1 MAIQTYQ
8 YVLDFWFGAR
18 SSRDYLIEKSFW
30 YGSPSDDAYMRK
42 HLGGLYQNA
51 KDGKLDSWKDAGEG
65 EGALALVLLL
75 DQVPRN
81 IFRDTP
87 QAYATDSQAISIA
100 HYTIDKGWDKTLPV
114 IQRRYMYSPLNH
126 SENLKD
132 QQRSVELFTDLGDS
146 YHLRWAKNFHD
157 QIKQNGRFT
166 NRDWI
171 LHRS

>member
-18 SSRDYLIEKSFW
+18 SSRDYLKEKSFW
-30 YGSPSDDAYMRK
+30 YGSPSDDAYVRK
-42 HLGGLYQNA
+42 HLGELYKKA
-51 KDGKLDSWKDAGEG
+51 KDGKLDSWKRAGAG

-81 IFRDTP
+81 VFR
-87 QAYATDSQAISIA
+87 
-100 HYTIDKGWDKTLPV
+100 WDKALPV

-132 QQRSVELFTDLGDS
+132 QQTSVELFTDLGDA
-146 YHLRWAKNFHD
+146 YHLHWANDFHD

-166 NRDWI
+166 HRDWI
-171 LHRS
+171 LQRS